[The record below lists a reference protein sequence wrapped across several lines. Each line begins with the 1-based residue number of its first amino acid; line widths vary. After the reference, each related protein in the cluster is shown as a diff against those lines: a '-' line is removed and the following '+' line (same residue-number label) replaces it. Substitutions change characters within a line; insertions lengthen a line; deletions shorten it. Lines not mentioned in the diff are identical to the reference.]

1 MLSITDAAD
10 IESLRAELANAAG
23 LDDIQE
29 RTLEVVGVIEAVA
42 APLGIHPVIVGGMAV
57 LFWTGEYAFWTADID
72 VVMVV
77 SDELHDRLA
86 ELGLERSADGRH
98 WELPGTEVFVEAPS
112 SALDPEARVKEVSLP
127 SGRVAS
133 RCPAC
138 SPEEF
143 HGVGHQSV
151 GQQIL
156 VLPQGIE
163 GDELRDLEERA
174 ASRRVSRVLRGMRG
188 LADELQEG
196 RRKPPES
203 DEFHAISAHARQAEY
218 ARQQP

>member
-1 MLSITDAAD
+1 M
-10 IESLRAELANAAG
+10 
-23 LDDIQE
+23 
-29 RTLEVVGVIEAVA
+29 
-42 APLGIHPVIVGGMAV
+42 

-86 ELGLERSADGRH
+86 ELGLERSPDGRH

-127 SGRVAS
+127 SGRVARVLS
-133 RCPAC
+133 RVDVLLVRL
-138 SPEEF
+138 EEF
-143 HGVGHQSV
+143 QGVGHQSA

-156 VLPQGIE
+156 VLLQGVE

-203 DEFHAISAHARQAEY
+203 DEFHAISTHARQAEY